1 MSALLKT
8 GLSVL
13 EEHVLTPRGNDMYP
27 GTWTDGHPSP
37 KRTYHTLGILTTKRF
52 MVQSFAPGGWPAN
65 PTLQLRSSHKPQIS
79 HVIYTY

>member
-37 KRTYHTLGILTTKRF
+37 IKNIPCLRNIWQLSFDMFPNSVDGGRLAHHTL
-52 MVQSFAPGGWPAN
+52 
-65 PTLQLRSSHKPQIS
+65 
-79 HVIYTY
+79 

>member
-37 KRTYHTLGILTTKRF
+37 IKNVPY
-52 MVQSFAPGGWPAN
+52 
-65 PTLQLRSSHKPQIS
+65 LRKINNRA
-79 HVIYTY
+79 